1 MLVDIYV
8 LNIYQTMSGNF
19 DKYIVY
25 GLIVTIMFI
34 GIDLGT
40 SSVKAILI
48 NSNQNTL
55 ASHTEPIELLNPKN
69 GYYEQNPE
77 EWVKATFLCFEK
89 IPKPL
94 ISINKIPRIKPN
106 KTI

>member
-1 MLVDIYV
+1 
-8 LNIYQTMSGNF
+8 
-19 DKYIVY
+19 
-25 GLIVTIMFI
+25 MFI

-77 EWVKATFLCFEK
+77 E
-89 IPKPL
+89 
-94 ISINKIPRIKPN
+94 
-106 KTI
+106 

>member
-1 MLVDIYV
+1 
-8 LNIYQTMSGNF
+8 
-19 DKYIVY
+19 
-25 GLIVTIMFI
+25 MFI

-69 GYYEQNPE
+69 VYVQIR
-77 EWVKATFLCFEK
+77 KCF
-89 IPKPL
+89 
-94 ISINKIPRIKPN
+94 RYF
-106 KTI
+106 